1 MSGAII
7 AAIGGFGA
15 SVGGAV
21 ALGRLRHDR
30 AAFAALV
37 ASPLTAALL
46 YAGVA
51 ALAAR
56 PAGPIEAPASPDAN
70 AGAATTAAASAP
82 PEASRTAAAS
92 AAGKVAMSAA
102 PAAAA
107 SGPML
112 GADKP
117 MSGVA
122 GGSRPAARPGGPQAE
137 ALRTQAQQL
146 RQDKRFADAR
156 DAFAKL
162 VKLVPEDADA
172 WADLAD
178 ASAAAAGGDLKAG
191 AAAID
196 KALLADPDH
205 LKALWLKASLEL
217 QEKRYTTAME
227 LWHHLLGQL
236 PAGSND
242 AEIVSANLAETRAL
256 AAREGPKP

>member
-1 MSGAII
+1 LSGAII

-37 ASPLTAALL
+37 ASPVTAALL

-51 ALAAR
+51 ALVAR
-56 PAGPIEAPASPDAN
+56 PPGSIEAAASPATN
-70 AGAATTAAASAP
+70 AGAAAAASAP
-82 PEASRTAAAS
+82 PEASRTAEAS
-92 AAGKVAMSAA
+92 AAGSVAMTAAPSAA
-102 PAAAA
+102 GSEPI
-107 SGPML
+107 P

-122 GGSRPAARPGGPQAE
+122 GGSRPAARPGGPKAE
-137 ALRTQAQQL
+137 ALRTEAQQL
-146 RQDKRFADAR
+146 RQGKRFADAR

-191 AAAID
+191 ATAID

-242 AEIVSANLAETRAL
+242 AQIVSANLAETRAL
-256 AAREGPKP
+256 AAREGAKP

>member
-1 MSGAII
+1 LSGAII

-37 ASPLTAALL
+37 ASPVTAALL

-56 PAGPIEAPASPDAN
+56 PSGGIEAAPSPATN
-70 AGAATTAAASAP
+70 AGAATTAA
-82 PEASRTAAAS
+82 
-92 AAGKVAMSAA
+92 G
-102 PAAAA
+102 

-122 GGSRPAARPGGPQAE
+122 GGSALAARPGGPQAE
-137 ALRTQAQQL
+137 ALRTQAEQL
-146 RQDKRFADAR
+146 RLDKRFADAR
-156 DAFAKL
+156 DAFARL

-242 AEIVSANLAETRAL
+242 AQIVSANLAETRAL
-256 AAREGPKP
+256 AAREGAKP

>member
-1 MSGAII
+1 LSGAII

-15 SVGGAV
+15 SVGGAI

-37 ASPLTAALL
+37 ASPVTAALL

-56 PAGPIEAPASPDAN
+56 PSGPIEAAPPATN
-70 AGAATTAAASAP
+70 AGAASTAAASAP
-82 PEASRTAAAS
+82 PDVSRMAEVSAAGSVAMTGAAS
-92 AAGKVAMSAA
+92 AAG
-102 PAAAA
+102 

-112 GADKP
+112 GTDKP
-117 MSGVA
+117 MSGSA
-122 GGSRPAARPGGPQAE
+122 GGSPAAARPGGPKAA
-137 ALRTQAQQL
+137 ALRTQADQL
-146 RQDKRFADAR
+146 RQGKRFTDAR
-156 DAFAKL
+156 DAYARL

-242 AEIVSANLAETRAL
+242 AQIVSANLAETRVL
-256 AAREGPKP
+256 AAREGAKP